1 MHLTRRTIAMVGL
14 AGLVAGLAACR
25 IPGPDGA
32 PDAAQPAVQAGN
44 LLPNAS
50 FELPLGEEPRQPGN
64 WGDILN
70 ALTING
76 WPPPTSSPEIGPPE
90 EWRPRRSRATM
101 RSRIALDPAGG
112 ARSWDT

>member
-1 MHLTRRTIAMVGL
+1 MHLIRPMIAMVGL

-32 PDAAQPAVQAGN
+32 PDSAQPAVQAGN

-70 ALTING
+70 PLTINLAASNQQPG
-76 WPPPTSSPEIGPPE
+76 NWPP
-90 EWRPRRSRATM
+90 RRVEAEAVEGNHAV
-101 RSRIALDPAGG
+101 RIALDPAGG
-112 ARSWDT
+112 AFLRAT